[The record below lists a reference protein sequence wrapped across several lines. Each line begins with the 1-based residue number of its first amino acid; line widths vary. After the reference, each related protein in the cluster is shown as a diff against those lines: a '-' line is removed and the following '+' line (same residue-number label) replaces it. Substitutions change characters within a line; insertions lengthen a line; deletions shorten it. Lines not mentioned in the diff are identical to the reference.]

1 MKSKTKKQLIEDI
14 ENLQQLADK
23 RLEKLRS
30 ALSGLSAQQHVARA
44 SAGKLRF
51 EVHNLDLDNDL
62 RAKLIKMID
71 NHINEL

>member
-14 ENLQQLADK
+14 KSIQQLADK
-23 RLEKLRS
+23 RLEKLQS
-30 ALSGLSAQQHVARA
+30 TLSGLRAQQYVARS
-44 SAGKLRF
+44 SAGKLRL

>member
-14 ENLQQLADK
+14 KSIQQLADK
-23 RLEKLRS
+23 RLEKLQS
-30 ALSGLSAQQHVARA
+30 TLSGLRAQQYVARY
-44 SAGKLRF
+44 SAGKLRL